1 MNESILMAGARL
13 TDITPPLEVG
23 LLTSSVNGTYA
34 PFESVRLPLKAR
46 VLVLRFAGELL
57 AIVSLDL
64 LALNDTSV
72 DGWPTFKAGMAA
84 IIHTG

>member
-1 MNESILMAGARL
+1 MNESSLQAGASV

-46 VLVLRFAGELL
+46 VLVLRFADE
-57 AIVSLDL
+57 S
-64 LALNDTSV
+64 
-72 DGWPTFKAGMAA
+72 AGDCVAGFIGFERYICRWM
-84 IIHTG
+84 GKL